1 MTRRISRVISDART
15 RPRTGDEVAGPA
27 VPDAD
32 GPGEPPQY
40 EPPAASGRSGR
51 TPFALLSRALGVL
64 LVLLLAGLGYLWVT
78 RPTPSSIRVADYAGA
93 LEGARSAVIDL
104 TSFDYLTL
112 DDNLRQIQAVTTGDL
127 RKESTDKLNQNR
139 KTIVDSQA
147 VFSTKVLENGA
158 GVTKVSSKA
167 ATVVMVIETT
177 QKTKASTQAQ
187 VTRFRIEV
195 QMSKVNGRWL
205 MSGISGR

>member
-1 MTRRISRVISDART
+1 MTSDART
-15 RPRTGDEVAGPA
+15 RSRPEDDVAGPA

-32 GPGEPPQY
+32 GPGDPPQD
-40 EPPAASGRSGR
+40 ESRAASGGGGR
-51 TPFALLSRALGVL
+51 TPLSRLAGALAVL
-64 LVLLLAGLGYLWVT
+64 LVLLLAGLGYLWVS
-78 RPTPSSIRVADYAGA
+78 RPTPSSISVADYPGA

-112 DDNLRQIQAVTTGDL
+112 DDNLRQIEAVTTGDL

-147 VFSTKVLENGA
+147 VFNTKVLENGA
-158 GVTKVSSKA
+158 GVTKVTSNA

-195 QMSKVNGRWL
+195 QMVKVNGRWL